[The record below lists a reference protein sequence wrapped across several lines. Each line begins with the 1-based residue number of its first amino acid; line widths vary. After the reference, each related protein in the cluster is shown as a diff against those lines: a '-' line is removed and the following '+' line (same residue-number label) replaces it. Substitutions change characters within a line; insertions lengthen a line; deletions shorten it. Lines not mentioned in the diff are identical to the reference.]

1 MAIDPAVL
9 GNTGKDA
16 DGGQPV
22 DGVEPGAAASSTPVN
37 EAMASTFNYPQWQGH
52 MYYLTREIVPFLSA
66 IGGMGNGR
74 TLNTKD
80 FVFQIEAGESS
91 TLNNA
96 RPEGWTPE
104 DERVFFGAQRVGVTE
119 IHHHSIALTYTRD
132 AVSGQIGAGGAARTA
147 ALVPN
152 DGAIVEAVGTP
163 MQRAVE
169 QKLRKIARDLQKTV
183 LFGTYL
189 NPETQGT
196 GAETSGFGGTYDPAL
211 VRKAQGFIDYLLIG
225 AGQTNG
231 TPLVPGEDI
240 TAAQMDAAAAQDT
253 EDPFFGAKISTAAT
267 GGTDL
272 WRDGLNALL
281 VALFEADTE
290 APMMTPVLWMNGS
303 TKVQLSKEYTN
314 NFGLADRSRTVG
326 GVNIETIITDF
337 GTFGVALDRYLPKNV
352 ILLSDMSYINPVTL
366 PSVGKGVFF
375 TEPLAKTGAY
385 DRLQIYGEIGF
396 EYGPRSYHGIVADNT
411 VV

>member
-1 MAIDPAVL
+1 MAIPSTAF
-9 GNTGKDA
+9 GETGPVA
-16 DGGQPV
+16 TGEPV
-22 DGVEPGAAASSTPVN
+22 DGLATDAGGAASPTPVN
-37 EAMASTFNYPQWQGH
+37 EAMASTLNYPQWQGQ

-80 FVFQIEAGESS
+80 FVFQIEQGESS
-91 TLNNA
+91 DLNNA

-104 DERVFFGAQRVGVTE
+104 DERVIFGAQRVGVTE
-119 IHHHSIALTYTRD
+119 IHQHSIALTYTRD
-132 AVSGQIGAGGAARTA
+132 AVTGQIGAGGDARTG

-152 DGAIVEAVGTP
+152 DGSIVEATGTP
-163 MQRAVE
+163 MQKAIN
-169 QKLRKIARDLQKTV
+169 QKLRKIARDLQKTA
-183 LFGTYL
+183 LYGTYL
-189 NPETQGT
+189 NPETQPAGS
-196 GAETSGFGGTYDPAL
+196 GTSGFGGTYDPAL

-225 AGQTNG
+225 AGQTNP
-231 TPLVPGEDI
+231 TPLVPGADI
-240 TAAQMDAAAAQDT
+240 TVAQMDAAAAKDT
-253 EDPFFGAKISTAAT
+253 EDPFFGAKIDT
-267 GGTDL
+267 GAGGDL

-281 VALFEADTE
+281 VSLFEADTE

-303 TKVQLSKEYTN
+303 TKVALSKEYTN

-352 ILLSDMSYINPVTL
+352 IVLADMSYINPVTL
-366 PSVGKGVFF
+366 PIPGKGVFF

-385 DRLQIYGEIGF
+385 ERLQIYGEIGF
-396 EYGPRSYHGIVADNT
+396 EYGPRSYHGIVTDT
-411 VV
+411 PT